1 MDFFDVHTHTF
12 SSDKNVFSIVNTY
25 PNSSNF
31 SQPFSIGI
39 HPWFINIDKIEE
51 EVFILESKLEHK
63 NCFALG
69 ECGLDT
75 LIAVDFERQKEVFKK
90 QIQLSEKYKKPL
102 IIHCVKAHQEIIEI
116 KKEVNPKQVWILH
129 GFNKNK
135 QLAESLLKNG
145 IILSFGSAII
155 KNKKLQ
161 EVLVE
166 LPISSLLL
174 ETDASELEIQE
185 IYQNAS
191 EIKNSSLI
199 DLQVAIYQ
207 NFKRIFIK

>member
-1 MDFFDVHTHTF
+1 MLGIYFFF
-12 SSDKNVFSIVNTY
+12 N
-25 PNSSNF
+25 
-31 SQPFSIGI
+31 
-39 HPWFINIDKIEE
+39 
-51 EVFILESKLEHK
+51 
-63 NCFALG
+63 
-69 ECGLDT
+69 
-75 LIAVDFERQKEVFKK
+75 
-90 QIQLSEKYKKPL
+90 
-102 IIHCVKAHQEIIEI
+102 
-116 KKEVNPKQVWILH
+116 
-129 GFNKNK
+129 FNKNK

-185 IYQNAS
+185 IYQKAS
-191 EIKNSSLI
+191 EIKKSSLT
-199 DLQVAIYQ
+199 DLQLAIYQ

>member
-1 MDFFDVHTHTF
+1 MYFFDVHTHTF
-12 SSDKNVFSIVNTY
+12 SKDKNVFSIVNTY
-25 PNSSNF
+25 PNSSSF
-31 SQPFSIGI
+31 TQPFSIGI
-39 HPWFINIDKIEE
+39 HPWFLKKDKIEE
-51 EVFILESKLEHK
+51 ELVLVENKLQNK

-75 LIAVDFERQKEVFKK
+75 LIAVDFELQKEVFQK
-90 QIQLSEKYKKPL
+90 QFQLSEKYKKPL

-145 IILSFGSAII
+145 IILSFGSEII

-161 EVLVE
+161 EVFIE
-166 LPISSLLL
+166 LPVSSILL

-185 IYQNAS
+185 IYQKAS
-191 EIKNSSLI
+191 EIKNSSLT
-199 DLQVAIYQ
+199 DLQLAIYQ